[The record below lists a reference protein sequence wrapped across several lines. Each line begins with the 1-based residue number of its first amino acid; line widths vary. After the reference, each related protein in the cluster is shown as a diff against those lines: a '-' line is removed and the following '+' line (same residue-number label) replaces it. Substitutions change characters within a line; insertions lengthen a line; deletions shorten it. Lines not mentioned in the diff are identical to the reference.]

1 MPSMDDVTKQYLR
14 KAKADLVAM
23 FTDRGKEAISA
34 LSLYEVDPRL
44 EAYCLAVAGA
54 PDEHNIYELLALR
67 RFISFCGT
75 YELRPNVVK
84 AKIVVL
90 ESLRFPS
97 EKGLRA
103 IKLSPVQVFA
113 LSGIYGFFRPDGK
126 RLTRNAMLFVPRK
139 FGKTTLVAGIA
150 IDELLYG
157 DADGQIYSCANSYQ
171 QAKLCFDT
179 MRDCIRALDKGGRRF
194 RVNREVIFN
203 KMRGRTSF
211 ARCLASNPQ
220 TLDGLNASL
229 YILDEF
235 SQSKSAELR
244 NVMATS
250 TGTRDNP
257 LELIITTASDLQEGP
272 CVDTLEAYK
281 QILLGA
287 AEDDSVFALIFQPDA
302 DDAEGDPATWKKV
315 QPHIGYTVK
324 DDYYENQWAKAQQ
337 TADNMLAF
345 RTKLLN
351 LFATNDAKA
360 WITGDEIRD
369 IFKPFSFDA
378 LGEQPPITM
387 VAFDLSVWDDFS
399 AVTYEVYDAAKQ
411 SFHFHTDYYLP
422 EETLGRHTR
431 AELYR
436 SWVDKGYLTILPG
449 SVIDYDL
456 IIKDII
462 SRNGRVLI
470 AGIGYDPYH
479 SKQAVNMLQA
489 YGAGSVLKPIKQTY
503 GAFTGAVE
511 TLEMMIKTK
520 QCTFTPNP
528 ITAWCFGNCDIDE
541 DSVGNRKPIKRT
553 HSAKIDGAITCLM
566 CQDLFINFKR

>member
-1 MPSMDDVTKQYLR
+1 MDDITKQYLR
-14 KAKADLVAM
+14 RVRADVVAA
-23 FTDRGKEAISA
+23 FQDRGLEEISTLPLA
-34 LSLYEVDPRL
+34 DVDPRL
-44 EAYCLAVAGA
+44 LTYCRAVVSK
-54 PDEHNIYELLALR
+54 PDVHNLWELLAVR
-67 RFISFCGT
+67 RFISFARA

-84 AKIVVL
+84 SKIVVF

-97 EKGLRA
+97 EKGLRP

-113 LSGIYGFFRPDGK
+113 LTGIYGFYRPDGK
-126 RLTRNAMLFVPRK
+126 RLTRNVLLFVPRK

-150 IDELLYG
+150 IDELIYG
-157 DADGQIYSCANSYQ
+157 DADGQIFACANSYQ

-179 MRDCIRALDKGGRRF
+179 MRDCIRALDKTGKRF

-203 KMRGRTSF
+203 KLRGHTSF
-211 ARCLASNPQ
+211 ARCLASNPS

-235 SQSKSAELR
+235 SQSKSSELR

-250 TGTRDNP
+250 TGTRENP
-257 LELIITTASDLQEGP
+257 LEIIITTASELQEGP

-287 AEDDSVFALIFQPDA
+287 AEDDSVFALIFQPDC
-302 DDAEGDPATWKKV
+302 DDAEGEPSTWRKV
-315 QPHIGYTVK
+315 QPHLGYTVK
-324 DDYYENQWAKAQQ
+324 EDYYASQWAKAQQ

-351 LFATNDAKA
+351 LFAVNDAKA

-369 IFKPFSFDA
+369 LFKPFDFDA
-378 LGEQPPITM
+378 AAASPPITM
-387 VAFDLSVWDDFS
+387 VSFDLSVWDDFS
-399 AVTYEVYDAAKQ
+399 AVTYEIYFSERQ

-422 EETLGRHTR
+422 EDSLARHAR

-436 SWVDKGYLTILPG
+436 SWADKGYLTLLPG
-449 SVIDYDL
+449 NVIDYDL
-456 IIKDII
+456 VIKDII
-462 SRNGRVLI
+462 ARNGRLLI

-479 SKQAVNMLQA
+479 SKQAVNLLQA
-489 YGAGSVLKPIKQTY
+489 YGAGGVLKPIKQTY

-520 QCTFTPNP
+520 QCSFSPNP

-541 DSVGNRKPIKRT
+541 DSNGNRKPIKRI

-566 CQDLFINFKR
+566 TQDLFINFKR

>member
-1 MPSMDDVTKQYLR
+1 MDDITKQYLR
-14 KAKADLVAM
+14 KAREDVVAA
-23 FTDRGKEAISA
+23 FQERGLEE
-34 LSLYEVDPRL
+34 LSTIPLSDVDPRL
-44 EAYCLAVAGA
+44 EVYCRSLVSK
-54 PDEHNIYELLALR
+54 PDAHNLWELLALR
-67 RFISFCGT
+67 RFISFCRA
-75 YELRPNVVK
+75 YELRANVVK
-84 AKIVVL
+84 SKIVVF

-97 EKGLRA
+97 EKGLRP
-103 IKLSPVQVFA
+103 IKLSPVQIFA
-113 LSGIYGFFRPDGK
+113 LTGIYGFYRPDGK
-126 RLTRNAMLFVPRK
+126 RLTRNVLLFVPRK

-150 IDELLYG
+150 IDELIYG
-157 DADGQIYSCANSYQ
+157 DADGQIFACANSYQ

-179 MRDCIRALDKGGRRF
+179 MRDCIRALDKTGKRF

-211 ARCLASNPQ
+211 ARCLASNPS

-235 SQSKSAELR
+235 SQSKSSELR

-250 TGTRDNP
+250 TGTRENP
-257 LELIITTASDLQEGP
+257 LEIIITTASDLQEGP

-281 QILLGA
+281 QILLGG
-287 AEDDSVFALIFQPDA
+287 AEDDSVFALIFQPDP
-302 DDAEGDPATWKKV
+302 DDAEGEASTWRKV
-315 QPHIGYTVK
+315 QPHLGYTVK
-324 DDYYENQWAKAQQ
+324 EDYYANQWAKAQQ

-351 LFATNDAKA
+351 LFVVNDAKA

-369 IFKPFSFDA
+369 LFKPFSFDT
-378 LGEQPPITM
+378 LGANPPITM
-387 VAFDLSVWDDFS
+387 VSFDLSVWDDFS
-399 AVTYEVYDAAKQ
+399 AVTYEVYNQEKQ

-422 EETLGRHTR
+422 EESLARHAR

-436 SWVDKGYLTILPG
+436 SWADKGYLTLLPG
-449 SVIDYDL
+449 KVIDYDL
-456 IIKDII
+456 VIKEIIA
-462 SRNGRVLI
+462 RNGRVLI

-489 YGAGSVLKPIKQTY
+489 YGAGGVLKPIKQSY
-503 GAFTGAVE
+503 GSFTGAVE

-520 QCTFTPNP
+520 QCTFSPNP

-541 DSVGNRKPIKRT
+541 DSNGSRKPIKRI

-566 CQDLFINFKR
+566 AQDLFINFKR